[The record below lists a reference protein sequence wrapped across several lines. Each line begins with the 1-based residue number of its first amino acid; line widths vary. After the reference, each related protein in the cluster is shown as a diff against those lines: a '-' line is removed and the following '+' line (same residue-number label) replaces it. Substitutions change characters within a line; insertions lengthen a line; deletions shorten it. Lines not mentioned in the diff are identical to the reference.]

1 MAPSKTTK
9 DASRPQPASSSISP
23 DVATNAIAGFYARWI
38 LPYSWRVALLILG
51 VLACVA
57 LAKTMAGRQGEH
69 DGAAF
74 AALSKAETTDAL
86 LAVAR
91 DHDGTAVAARA
102 QLEAARRLYDEGK
115 YDQASTKFSLARKA
129 AGNGAVALAASLGE
143 AYAMEASG
151 KPEVA
156 EKSFADTAGTVTSDA
171 LALDAWLGAGRCAK
185 AQGKLA
191 EAEKYYGKAKQAA
204 GDSPFARRR
213 VDEATAALASARYAK
228 RAEEP
233 AKPAEAAAAPAA
245 AAPAAAAPAA
255 AAPAAAAPAAAKP

>member
-1 MAPSKTTK
+1 MAANKTEK
-9 DASRPQPASSSISP
+9 DTPRTQPIHGSGAP
-23 DVATNAIAGFYARWI
+23 DAATDAIRGLYARWI
-38 LPYSWRVALLILG
+38 LPYSWRIALLILA
-51 VLACVA
+51 VLGCVA
-57 LAKTMAGRQGEH
+57 VAKIMAGRQGES
-69 DGAAF
+69 DGVAF
-74 AALSKAETTDAL
+74 AALSKAESTDAL

-102 QLEAARRLYDEGK
+102 QLQAARRLYDEGK
-115 YDQASTKFSLARKA
+115 YDQAITKFSLARKA
-129 AGNGAVALAASLGE
+129 AGTGAVAVAAALGE
-143 AYAMEASG
+143 AYATEASG

-213 VDEATAALASARYAK
+213 VEEATAALSSARHAT

-233 AKPAEAAAAPAA
+233 AKPAADPPPAAAAAPAA
-245 AAPAAAAPAA
+245 AP
-255 AAPAAAAPAAAKP
+255 

>member
-1 MAPSKTTK
+1 MAPNKIAK
-9 DASRPQPASSSISP
+9 DTPRTQPPPSTGAP
-23 DVATNAIAGFYARWI
+23 DPATDAIAGLYARWI

-51 VLACVA
+51 VLVCVA
-57 LAKTMAGRQGEH
+57 LVKTMAGRRGES

-74 AALSKAETTDAL
+74 AALSKAESTDAL

-115 YDQASTKFSLARKA
+115 YDQAMTKFALARKA
-129 AGNGAVALAASLGE
+129 AGSGAGAAAVAVAASLGE
-143 AYAMEASG
+143 AYATEASG
-151 KPEVA
+151 KPEAA
-156 EKSFADTAGTVTSDA
+156 EKSFADTAGTVPSEA

-213 VDEATAALASARYAK
+213 VDEASAALSSARYAQ
-228 RAEEP
+228 RPEEP
-233 AKPAEAAAAPAA
+233 AKAADPAAPPAAAPAA
-245 AAPAAAAPAA
+245 ATPP
-255 AAPAAAAPAAAKP
+255 PKP